1 VDEFTGRLMPGR
13 RWSDGLHQA
22 VEAKEGVTIERETQT
37 LATITIQNYFRL
49 YKKLAGMTGTAET
62 EATEF
67 QNIYKLGV
75 IVVPTNRDCV
85 RKDENDVIYKTRREK
100 YNAIIDEIVE
110 RHRKGQPVL
119 VGTVSVEASE
129 VLSRMLGRQKIP
141 HNVLNAKYHQR
152 EAEIVARAG
161 QHGSVTIA
169 TNMAG
174 RGTDIKLGAG
184 VADVGGL
191 HVIGSERHEAR
202 RIDRQLRG
210 RCARQGD
217 PGSSRFYVSLED
229 DLMRLFG
236 GGKIGSVMER
246 LGMQEGEALVHGLLN
261 RSIETAQRRVEEHN
275 FSQRKRVLEY
285 DDVMNKQRDVLYSFR
300 NDIINGD
307 NPREAIFDIIEE
319 VIEARVIEYC
329 PQDKPADEWELDALV
344 RWANQA
350 FPIGLRR
357 EHVDGKTAEELR
369 NVIIEKVKR
378 AYEAKAANENPD
390 ALKSIERLIVLSALD
405 RLWQEQLY
413 NMDQLRNGIGLRA
426 YGQKDPLV
434 EYKTEAFAMFDEM
447 QDNVKNEIAN
457 NVFRSASSLAAFENF
472 LRALP
477 QQLSAPDLSAG
488 SAYKQPAPSA
498 QQGAPPPAGS
508 KDVVGEAIE
517 QANQP
522 IKRDVPKVGRNEPC
536 PCGSGK
542 KYKNCCGKNG

>member
-1 VDEFTGRLMPGR
+1 M
-13 RWSDGLHQA
+13 
-22 VEAKEGVTIERETQT
+22 
-37 LATITIQNYFRL
+37 
-49 YKKLAGMTGTAET
+49 
-62 EATEF
+62 
-67 QNIYKLGV
+67 
-75 IVVPTNRDCV
+75 
-85 RKDENDVIYKTRREK
+85 
-100 YNAIIDEIVE
+100 
-110 RHRKGQPVL
+110 L

-152 EAEIVARAG
+152 EAEIIARAG
-161 QHGSVTIA
+161 QRSAVTIA

-174 RGTDIKLGAG
+174 RGTDIKLGQG
-184 VADVGGL
+184 VPDVGGL

-236 GGKIGSVMER
+236 GGRIGNVMEK
-246 LGMQEGEALVHGLLN
+246 LGMKEGEALVHSWLN

-275 FSQRKRVLEY
+275 FSIRKRTLEF
-285 DDVMNKQRDVLYSFR
+285 DDVMNKQREVLYGFR
-300 NDIINGD
+300 NDIIRGD

-319 VIEARVIEYC
+319 VVEARVIEYC
-329 PQDKPADEWELDALV
+329 PQDKPADEWELDALL
-344 RWANQA
+344 RWTNQA
-350 FPIGLRR
+350 FPIGLRK
-357 EHVDGKTAEELR
+357 EHIDGKTAEELR
-369 NVIIEKVKR
+369 DIILDKVKR
-378 AYEAKAANENPD
+378 AYDAKAANENPD
-390 ALKSIERLIVLSALD
+390 TLKAIERLIVLNALD
-405 RLWQEQLY
+405 RLWQEHLY

-477 QQLSAPDLSAG
+477 IQFSAPELSSG
-488 SAYKQPAPSA
+488 SAFG
-498 QQGAPPPAGS
+498 QGAAAPRPTAGTSATTS
-508 KDVVGEAIE
+508 KAQGGDMVEEAIE
-517 QANQP
+517 KTTAP
-522 IKRDVPKVGRNEPC
+522 IRRDVPKVGRNEPC

-542 KYKNCCGKNG
+542 KYKNCCGKNA

>member
-1 VDEFTGRLMPGR
+1 MPGR

-22 VEAKEGVTIERETQT
+22 VEAKEEVAIERETQT

-67 QNIYKLGV
+67 ENIYKLGV
-75 IVVPTNRDCV
+75 IVVPTNRPCV
-85 RKDENDVIYKTRREK
+85 RKDENDVVYKTRREK
-100 YNAIIDEIVE
+100 YNAIIEDIVE
-110 RHRKGQPVL
+110 RHRHGQPSL

-129 VLSRMLGRQKIP
+129 VLSRMLGRQKVP

-152 EAEIVARAG
+152 EAEIIARAG
-161 QHGSVTIA
+161 QRGSVTIA

-174 RGTDIKLGAG
+174 RGTDIKLGEG
-184 VADVGGL
+184 VSEVGGL
-191 HVIGSERHEAR
+191 HVVGSERHEAR

-236 GGKIGSVMER
+236 SGRIATIMEK
-246 LGMQEGEALVHGLLN
+246 LGMKEGEELEHPLLN

-275 FSQRKRVLEY
+275 FSIRKRTLEY
-285 DDVMNKQRDVLYSFR
+285 DDVMNKQREVLYGFR
-300 NDIINGD
+300 NDIIRGE
-307 NPREAIFDIIEE
+307 NPREAIFNIIGE
-319 VIEARVIEYC
+319 VVEARVVEYC
-329 PQDKPADEWELDALV
+329 PEDKQADEWEIDALI
-344 RWANQA
+344 RWSNQA
-350 FPIGLRR
+350 FPIGLRL
-357 EHVDGKTAEELR
+357 EQVSDKTRDEVLQAILD
-369 NVIIEKVKR
+369 KVTR
-378 AYEAKAANENPD
+378 AYEAKAANENPES
-390 ALKSIERLIVLSALD
+390 LKAIERLIVLNALD
-405 RLWQEQLY
+405 RLWQEHLY

-434 EYKTEAFAMFDEM
+434 EYKTEAFAMFEEM
-447 QDNVKNEIAN
+447 MDNVKNEIAN

-477 QQLSAPDLSAG
+477 TQLSGPDLSTG
-488 SAYKQPAPSA
+488 SAYKQPPPTA
-498 QQGAPPPAGS
+498 QQGAPAPSGGQ
-508 KDVVGEAIE
+508 DVVGEAIE
-517 QANQP
+517 KATMP
-522 IKRDVPKVGRNEPC
+522 IKREVPKVGRNEPC

-542 KYKNCCGKNG
+542 KYKNCCGKNV